1 MSTPF
6 KLYLNESERKR
17 LDARVEAERKRFPGI
32 SASEVIKRAVFE
44 RRSKKAGSHNVQ
56 LIDVFL
62 LGELHSTLNGLIHDY
77 QNGKDI
83 ILGLNH
89 LKDTL
94 EKRLSKV

>member
-1 MSTPF
+1 MSAPF

-44 RRSKKAGSHNVQ
+44 KRLKKTGHNVQ

>member
-1 MSTPF
+1 MNAPF

-44 RRSKKAGSHNVQ
+44 KRLKKIGHNVQ

-77 QNGKDI
+77 RNGKDI

>member
-1 MSTPF
+1 MNTNLL
-6 KLYLNESERKR
+6 LYLNESERKR

-44 RRSKKAGSHNVQ
+44 RRLKKTGHNVQ
-56 LIDVFL
+56 LIDLFL
-62 LGELHSTLNGLIHDY
+62 LGELHSTLNGLIDDY
-77 QNGKDI
+77 RKGKDI